1 MKVRNLS
8 NTLIFVGLVGSGKST
23 QISLLKRFIS
33 KNNLCVKDTYL
44 KTVFIFTP
52 LFLGLF
58 RRFLTNRGI
67 KIIHKI
73 AVELDLILNV
83 FVLPLL
89 KALKCVFCKGC
100 LVLVE
105 EHFPGSI
112 VDYYHASLILG
123 IKMSL
128 IRILIRMMYTLFNRD
143 LKNATTIILFS
154 DFKTLKNRWRK
165 RGSRDE
171 AVTYLYVQLLVFNAW
186 NKLFPTISINNSNL
200 GIYET
205 AFNIIVNLKRRKIL

>member
-1 MKVRNLS
+1 MS

-23 QISLLKRFIS
+23 QIGVLKRFIS
-33 KNNLCVKDTYL
+33 KNNLCVRDVYL

-52 LFLGLF
+52 LFLNLF
-58 RRFLTNRGI
+58 RYFLTNRGI

-128 IRILIRMMYTLFNRD
+128 IRILIRILYILFNRD
-143 LKNATTIILFS
+143 LKNAITIILFS
-154 DFKTLKNRWRK
+154 DLKTLKNRWRK
-165 RGSRDE
+165 RGGSKDE

-186 NKLFPTISINNSNL
+186 NKLFPAISINNSDL
-200 GIYET
+200 SIYET
-205 AFNIIVNLKRRKIL
+205 AFNIIVNLKRRKVL